1 MRTIELVNNDTE
13 VLTVGKFM
21 SLTEREKSK
30 IQSVKIIPPSLDN
43 DDFGKIHVKYK
54 VSTYRVAGIN

>member
-13 VLTVGKFM
+13 FLTVEKFM

-30 IQSVKIIPPSLDN
+30 IQSVKIIPPNFDSDH
-43 DDFGKIHVKYK
+43 FGKISVKYK
-54 VSTYRVAGIN
+54 VSTYKVTGIN